1 MLNSEQRFIFDD
13 IINRLITG
21 HFEDEQF
28 LIYIRYFCILLYKFY
43 KTILQWRCWSFLFN
57 TLMHAAKHILRQEG
71 DSLEQPRVLNLAPSK
86 KNTVSN
92 ILCYFLGGVAATII
106 EGI

>member
-1 MLNSEQRFIFDD
+1 
-13 IINRLITG
+13 
-21 HFEDEQF
+21 
-28 LIYIRYFCILLYKFY
+28 
-43 KTILQWRCWSFLFN
+43 
-57 TLMHAAKHILRQEG
+57 MHAAKHILRQEG

-92 ILCYFLGGVAATII
+92 ILCYFLGGVAATIV